1 MLCLCYV
8 ICYAILMIWNAKL
21 CLCLWH
27 GMSCLGILCLF
38 VRYAKLWH
46 AMFMLWYEQTRM
58 LRYVMLRDG
67 MFMFMLCYGMG
78 CHVML
83 WYAML

>member
-1 MLCLCYV
+1 MFMLCYMLCYFNDMV
-8 ICYAILMIWNAKL
+8 CQFM
-21 CLCLWH
+21 LCLWH